1 MALNSK
7 KLDDAN
13 KKISEL
19 KEKIK
24 DINKEA
30 TESNFTFIDMANNI
44 SKAAK
49 SAGEFTP
56 ALRDSSK

>member
-1 MALNSK
+1 MPLDSK

-19 KEKIK
+19 EEKIK

-30 TESNFTFIDMANNI
+30 T
-44 SKAAK
+44 
-49 SAGEFTP
+49 
-56 ALRDSSK
+56 